1 MQTILGLIMLWMS
14 FSAQTFLDNVR
25 LFGLC
30 LRPGLGR
37 SLLTLLLFGMH
48 LQAVEHIYVLT
59 AVFTSLVIIA
69 ATQGNVEK
77 RTPSEGHSDLLNFS

>member
-25 LFGLC
+25 LFGLLC
-30 LRPGLGR
+30 ARDSATYCFFRML
-37 SLLTLLLFGMH
+37 
-48 LQAVEHIYVLT
+48 LQAVDHIYVLT

-69 ATQGNVEK
+69 ATQGNVV
-77 RTPSEGHSDLLNFS
+77 